1 MRVSNAYIYLL
12 NWYSVDQ
19 HQMLYTAVLLKFKT
33 KINNMSK
40 RISMLVDT
48 CIVKTTLYKL
58 FRMVTLIQ
66 TTIPPPCFVDMADV
80 NIALS
85 ILPGCRSELR
95 KQSGRHPGIPQSLH
109 YPALLISRQHVKYF
123 FVSSFISP
131 SPCFSHFVNRWRM
144 LMLHPRVFHIS
155 EKLRMRPL
163 GRVSKLRI
171 PMHIT

>member
-1 MRVSNAYIYLL
+1 
-12 NWYSVDQ
+12 
-19 HQMLYTAVLLKFKT
+19 
-33 KINNMSK
+33 
-40 RISMLVDT
+40 MLVDT

-85 ILPGCRSELR
+85 ILPGCPSELR
-95 KQSGRHPGIPQSLH
+95 KQSGRHPGIPWNLH

-144 LMLHPRVFHIS
+144 LMLHPRVFHKS

-171 PMHIT
+171 PMHITWYFVSHLELVFYIPSKIIVKLTFKMTWI

>member
-1 MRVSNAYIYLL
+1 
-12 NWYSVDQ
+12 
-19 HQMLYTAVLLKFKT
+19 
-33 KINNMSK
+33 
-40 RISMLVDT
+40 MLVDT

-95 KQSGRHPGIPQSLH
+95 KQSGRHPGIPWNLH

-123 FVSSFISP
+123 FLSSFISP

-144 LMLHPRVFHIS
+144 LMLHSRVFHIS
-155 EKLRMRPL
+155 EKLRMRQL

-171 PMHIT
+171 PMHITWYFVSHIELVFYIPSKIIVKFTCKMTWI

>member
-1 MRVSNAYIYLL
+1 
-12 NWYSVDQ
+12 
-19 HQMLYTAVLLKFKT
+19 MLYTAVLLKFKT

-85 ILPGCRSELR
+85 ILPECRSELR
-95 KQSGRHPGIPQSLH
+95 KQSGRHPGIP
-109 YPALLISRQHVKYF
+109 
-123 FVSSFISP
+123 
-131 SPCFSHFVNRWRM
+131 
-144 LMLHPRVFHIS
+144 
-155 EKLRMRPL
+155 
-163 GRVSKLRI
+163 
-171 PMHIT
+171 